1 MRRIIFICV
10 CFSSLLMNSQ
20 NINNMFPDFDK
31 RGMKTTILYNSSS
44 FSDINDY
51 PTQTHNIYNFYQ
63 AYKAISFSDF
73 EQRLPNLS
81 TLKAKATQELLSLEV
96 PLALLFTEYD
106 TFNEVASN
114 NNLIETSDGNTFQR
128 VGPQTEIFDKHQ
140 LLIAAALK
148 PIQRGTNVV
157 FSLYEDTFFNTSER
171 NIIKIEVDFDDNQG
185 FRTINTD
192 SNTPINYQNEGE
204 KLLQFRITLDNQEV
218 VESRASLNV
227 IYSNE
232 ELNTQNN
239 QNIVGFTSGTTDPP
253 YIQPYNEYPFKG
265 WGEMDIFY
273 SPDGVLDKP
282 IFLID
287 GFDPLDSR
295 NINTIYQALNY
306 SGGNLGDIVRDNGYD
321 VVVLNFPTY
330 FREQDQVWIYGGA
343 DYIERN
349 AMLLVELI
357 KYINNLKV
365 GDKQNVIIGP
375 SMGGLV
381 ARYGL
386 NYMESIGLDHET
398 RLYISFDTPH
408 AGANVPIGFQHMFN
422 YLAYGLNTWA
432 GDFSVES
439 LRPLVDGMLKSPA
452 GRQMLWDHFEPHLV
466 DGGPEFNNNSA
477 LPQPHPFFD
486 IFYNAIDTVNSSE
499 FPQNT
504 RNVSIINGS
513 SPGAPFYDL
522 NGNAVS
528 PGQQV
533 LDAFMPGVAEGT
545 DAYLDAWFTPYATQ
559 TATVSQIFVDA
570 PWFCFCDITSLAV
583 AQSHGHTDGIDT
595 APGGLFD
602 ISELAATYATTDPVV
617 DSFISQLQTSYF
629 TFIPSISSMDYFTNN
644 WYDQMTNPDNTPFDA
659 WSMPT
664 QNEGH
669 VQLTPQNVEFAL
681 NEIFNGES
689 VGNIAADVD
698 KKSALVFV
706 EDGGGNPANG
716 RIYASSARGASRNGN
731 GNSNNGNDNLPNFG
745 NIGEWAVDLIISE
758 KSTVQATGFGN
769 FTETSDPTV
778 AGAHPLYTG
787 GDGSKSTLSTGFG
800 ALGWGSFGANA
811 YNRSSGLGSVALGFN
826 TIAGP
831 QDSQAGGIQG
841 DNVGQFSAGYASRAI
856 GNVSTATG
864 FRNTASGGA
873 SVALGNYNYAT
884 GDATIALGKENWAE
898 GASTVA
904 IGFKNHAAGG
914 GSVALGQENI
924 AWGTTNFTSGYQN
937 VAGDV
942 NAAVGTAGSATAIGV
957 GTKASGRSSFSA
969 NNNTTARNH
978 ASAALGLSTTADN
991 FGMLAIGVNNTFGAG
1006 DTTVDPDNYGGYY
1019 YADGQYTGTPVGV
1032 AFVIGN
1038 GDINSTTG
1046 LAGSNSSNAFVVN
1059 YDGSATLSGE
1069 LTIDSDA
1076 RLKSNII
1083 SLGSTLAKLLM
1094 IDGKSYTIKTNEAE
1108 SKIGI
1113 LAQDVQKVFPELVK
1127 TTNDSNQTLSVNY
1140 QGLIPVLINAIKEQQ
1155 KEIKKLEKLLINNK

>member
-1 MRRIIFICV
+1 MRRIIFIYV

-20 NINNMFPDFDK
+20 NINNLFPDFDK
-31 RGMKTTILYNSSS
+31 KGMKTSILYNSSS
-44 FSDINDY
+44 ISDIKDY
-51 PTQTHNIYNFYQ
+51 PNQTHNVYNFYQ

-73 EQRLPNLS
+73 KQRLPSLN
-81 TLKAKATQELLSLEV
+81 TIKAITTKQLLSSEV
-96 PLALLFTEYD
+96 PLALLFTEYES
-106 TFNEVASN
+106 FNELVAK
-114 NNLIETSDGNTFQR
+114 NNLIEKTDRNTFRRGGQ
-128 VGPQTEIFDKHQ
+128 QIEIFDQHQ
-140 LLIAAALK
+140 LLIAAPLK
-148 PIQRGTNVV
+148 LVQKGTNVV
-157 FSLYEDTFFNTSER
+157 FSLNKASFFNTTER
-171 NIIKIEVDFDDNQG
+171 DITRVEVDFDDNQG
-185 FRTINTD
+185 
-192 SNTPINYQNEGE
+192 YQTLSLGSATRIAYQSEGE
-204 KLLQFRITLDNQEV
+204 KILQFRITLDNQEV
-218 VESRASLNV
+218 LESRASLKV
-227 IYSNE
+227 VYSNE

-253 YIQPYNEYPFKG
+253 YLQPYNEYPFKG
-265 WGEMDIFY
+265 WGEFDVFY

-295 NINTIYQALNY
+295 NINTIYQALDY
-306 SGGNLGDIVRDNGYD
+306 SGGNLGDIVRAKGYD
-321 VVVLNFPTY
+321 IVVLNFPTY
-330 FREQDQVWIYGGA
+330 FREEDQVWIKGGA

-408 AGANVPIGFQHMFN
+408 MGANVPIGFQHMFN
-422 YLAYGLNTWA
+422 YLAYGLNTWV

-452 GRQMLWDHFEPHLV
+452 GRQMLWDHLEPHLV
-466 DGGPEFNNNSA
+466 NGGAEFNNDNA
-477 LPQPHPFFD
+477 LPKPHPFFE
-486 IFYNAIDTVNSSE
+486 IFYNAINTINE
-499 FPQNT
+499 FKFPQNT

-522 NGNAVS
+522 NGQAVS
-528 PGQQV
+528 PGQKV
-533 LDAFMPGVAEGT
+533 LNATLPDVAAST
-545 DAYLDAWFTPYATQ
+545 DAYLEAWFTPNVNEKKL
-559 TATVSQIFVDA
+559 VSKIRVDA
-570 PWFCFCDITSLAV
+570 PFICFCDIESQAF
-583 AQSHGHTDGIDT
+583 AQSHGHTSGIDT

-602 ISELAATYATTDPVV
+602 ISELAATFASSDALVA
-617 DSFISQLQTSYF
+617 SFISQLQTSYF
-629 TFIPSISSMDYFTNN
+629 TFIPSISSMSYFTNN
-644 WYDQMTNPDNTPFDA
+644 WYEGMTNPNNTPFDA

-669 VQLTPQNVEFAL
+669 VKLTPQNVEFAL

-698 KKSALVFV
+698 KKPALVF
-706 EDGGGNPANG
+706 EENGGGGVVNG
-716 RIYASSARGASRNGN
+716 KIYASSARGASRLDNG
-731 GNSNNGNDNLPNFG
+731 GGRTIFG
-745 NIGEWAVDLIISE
+745 NLGDWSVDLVVSE
-758 KSTVQATGFGN
+758 ETTAAAAGRFGS

-778 AGAHPLYTG
+778 PGAHPLYTL
-787 GDGSKSTLSTGFG
+787 GDGSKSTGSDGFG

-811 YNRSSGLGSVALGFN
+811 YNRSSGTGSVAMGFN
-826 TIAGP
+826 TIAGSP
-831 QDSQAGGIQG
+831 LNIDRQGLDINGG
-841 DNVGQFSAGYASRAI
+841 NVGQFSAGYASRAI
-856 GNVSTATG
+856 GNKSTATG
-864 FRNTASGGA
+864 FRNTASGDS

-884 GDATIALGKENWAE
+884 GDATIALGKENWAQE
-898 GASTVA
+898 GSSIA
-904 IGFKNHAAGG
+904 IGYKNHAAGA

-924 AWGTTNFTSGYQN
+924 AWGTTNFTSGHQN

-942 NAAVGTAGSATAIGV
+942 NAGVGTAGSATAMGT

-969 NNNTTARNH
+969 NNTTTASNH

-991 FGMLAIGVNNTFGAG
+991 FGMLAIGVNNLVGAG
-1006 DTTVDPDNYGGYY
+1006 DTTIDADNYGGYY
-1019 YADGQYTGTPVGV
+1019 YADGEYTGTPVGV

-1038 GDINSTTG
+1038 GDVNSTNG
-1046 LAGSNSSNAFVVN
+1046 LAGSNPSNAFIVN

-1094 IDGKSYTIKTNEAE
+1094 IDGKSYTVKTNKLE
-1108 SKIGI
+1108 SKIGL
-1113 LAQDVQKVFPELVK
+1113 LAQDVQKAFPELVK
-1127 TTNDSNQTLSVNY
+1127 TASDSDQTLSVNY
-1140 QGLIPVLINAIKEQQ
+1140 QGLIPVLINAINEQQ
-1155 KEIKKLEKLLINNK
+1155 KQINELKNKLK

>member
-44 FSDINDY
+44 FSDIYDY

-204 KLLQFRITLDNQEV
+204 KLLQFKITLDNQQV

-731 GNSNNGNDNLPNFG
+731 GNSNNGNDGLPNFG

-758 KSTVQATGFGN
+758 KSTEQATGFGN
-769 FTETSDPTV
+769 FTES
-778 AGAHPLYTG
+778 GHPLYTL
-787 GDGSKSTLSTGFG
+787 GDGSKSTLSAGFG

-811 YNRSSGLGSVALGFN
+811 YNRSSGLGSVAMGFN
-826 TIAGP
+826 TLAGP
-831 QDSQAGGIQG
+831 QDVQATGIDGG
-841 DNVGQFSAGYASRAI
+841 NVGQFSSGYASRAI

-898 GASTVA
+898 GASTAA
-904 IGFKNHAAGG
+904 IGFKNHAAGA

-969 NNNTTARNH
+969 NNNTTASNH